1 MEEVSSRSI
10 SAAYEKL
17 GLRIVALLV
26 LLELLS
32 VYFLWILN
40 PVGSGAEATFAGY
53 LAATLVAF
61 AMISYVV
68 RSIMRRDRFG
78 RIPVIVGGI
87 LIVILLFV
95 GLAM

>member
-1 MEEVSSRSI
+1 MSSRSI

-40 PVGSGAEATFAGY
+40 PVGSASEPSFAVF
-53 LAATLVAF
+53 LAADLVAF
-61 AMISYVV
+61 ALISYVV
-68 RSIMRRDRFG
+68 RSMMSRDRFG
-78 RIPVIVGGI
+78 RIPLIVGSI
-87 LIVILLFV
+87 FIVVLIFV
-95 GLAM
+95 GIVM

>member
-1 MEEVSSRSI
+1 MSSRSI

-40 PVGSGAEATFAGY
+40 PVGSATEPSFAIF
-53 LAATLVAF
+53 LAADLVAF
-61 AMISYVV
+61 AMISYMV
-68 RSIMRRDRFG
+68 RSIMSRDRFG
-78 RIPVIVGGI
+78 RIPLIVGGI
-87 LIVILLFV
+87 FIVALVFV
-95 GLAM
+95 GLVM